1 MSESILTSTK
11 KILGL
16 EEDYTAF
23 DFDVL
28 THINTAFS
36 KLNQLGVGPVDGYQI
51 EDAAAT
57 WDAFLGS
64 NPKYNMVKTYV
75 YLVVRSF
82 FDPPQSS
89 IANTMMK
96 EQIEQFEWRLNALR
110 EETEW
115 VEPDPDDLLLDDEE
129 VVLDGGVP

>member
-1 MSESILTSTK
+1 MSESILQSTK
-11 KILGL
+11 KILDI
-16 EEDYTAF
+16 EESYDAF
-23 DFDVL
+23 DFSVM

-36 KLNQLGVGPVDGYQI
+36 KLNQLGIGPEAGFEIVDA
-51 EDAAAT
+51 EAT
-57 WDAFLGS
+57 WDTFLAS

-75 YLVVRSF
+75 YLVVRSL

-96 EQIEQFEWRLNALR
+96 EQIEQFEWRLNTLR

-115 VEPDPDDLLLDDEE
+115 VDPTAEIIT
-129 VVLDGGVP
+129 P

>member
-1 MSESILTSTK
+1 MSDSILQSTK
-11 KILGL
+11 KILDI
-16 EEDYTAF
+16 EETYTAF
-23 DFDVL
+23 DFSVM

-36 KLNQLGVGPVDGYQI
+36 KLNQLGVGPEVGFEIVDA
-51 EDAAAT
+51 DAT
-57 WDAFLGS
+57 WDTFLAS

-75 YLVVRSF
+75 YLVVRSL

-110 EETEW
+110 EETDW
-115 VEPDPDDLLLDDEE
+115 VDPT
-129 VVLDGGVP
+129 VTTIVP

>member
-23 DFDVL
+23 DFDVM

-36 KLNQLGVGPVDGYQI
+36 KLNQLGVGPEQGFQI
-51 EDAAAT
+51 EDDTAT

-64 NPKYNMVKTYV
+64 NLKYNMVKTYV
-75 YLVVRSF
+75 CLVVRSF

-96 EQIEQFEWRLNALR
+96 EQIEQFEWRISILR
-110 EETEW
+110 EETDW
-115 VEPDPDDLLLDDEE
+115 VDPDPDVPDSDDELL
-129 VVLDGGVP
+129 VLDGGGV